1 MTAVPDGT
9 DAPVTPDVGDLVRFD
24 RYLAGRPSVAVTF
37 RVTGVSGASLP
48 GWLYL
53 RGWHLTPDG
62 IGPPCE
68 ELVHLNDIA
77 LLDATS
83 AGEQLAVVTDDPT
96 DTPG

>member
-1 MTAVPDGT
+1 MTAAPADGT
-9 DAPVTPDVGDLVRFD
+9 DLPVTPDIGDLVRFD
-24 RYLAGRPSVAVTF
+24 RYLAGRPSGAVTF

-77 LLDATS
+77 ML
-83 AGEQLAVVTDDPT
+83 DPT
-96 DTPG
+96 TAAEQSTQTTAEPAN